1 MPGIPSPLSSSTAK
15 LEPSEGHLTEI
26 GKDRFLLLLERKV
39 NEHGQQTFY
48 FVKDS
53 DNQVVSLFE
62 NSHRFT
68 LEAVIEEHERRADAD
83 NLGYEQYDQYELDE
97 IELSRLVVLSLISD
111 TFLDTIRVR
120 FSHLDNYDSLPGSA
134 LFMMALE
141 ACNASISHDIDGAR
155 QKLEAMSLDSYPGE
169 DVTYYAGGLRST
181 SHHWLSPHQE
191 VNSNLQRIFQSK
203 DVCSS

>member
-1 MPGIPSPLSSSTAK
+1 M
-15 LEPSEGHLTEI
+15 
-26 GKDRFLLLLERKV
+26 
-39 NEHGQQTFY
+39 
-48 FVKDS
+48 KDS

-83 NLGYEQYDQYELDE
+83 NLGYEQYNQYYELDE

-111 TFLDTIRVR
+111 TLLDTIRVR

-134 LFMMALE
+134 LFMMTLE
-141 ACNASISHDIDGAR
+141 ACNASISHDVDGAR

-169 DVTYYAGGLRST
+169 DVSAFAIRMPRKMSRLCREITL
-181 SHHWLSPHQE
+181 
-191 VNSNLQRIFQSK
+191 NQSLLALA
-203 DVCSS
+203 VE